1 MGLLGLGLGL
11 LWLELGLGLRID
23 DRGTALVPQ
32 IKITLLRTEL
42 RDGQMSAIVIF
53 GGRGRR
59 SAGVKY
65 VLHSWRLEQFCDSVA
80 SGDGTCWQ
88 TETQRSAQPERQS
101 SVHVCISHRAQTNYT
116 AVGDRCR
123 RGARNHG

>member
-53 GGRGRR
+53 WGRGRR
-59 SAGVKY
+59 SAGGQICSTF
-65 VLHSWRLEQFCDSVA
+65 L
-80 SGDGTCWQ
+80 
-88 TETQRSAQPERQS
+88 
-101 SVHVCISHRAQTNYT
+101 
-116 AVGDRCR
+116 AVG
-123 RGARNHG
+123 AVL